1 MPHFGQRSPLTWIVV
16 GLAIAFIAVVSLFL
30 VRFYFREPAID
41 VNSLEFEVAK
51 TFLQVAGVILFGAFV
66 AISTFLFQEEWT
78 QKRENQRRESDRLR
92 DERERQ
98 DVALRSLLTQ
108 SLETYNGVKRI
119 RRILRAEGLQTIA
132 AEVYKQ
138 QLLGLND
145 LQLTFEYLKID
156 VSTMGD
162 KRLIGDPSTAAN
174 DVRPSHLQTDFGDIE
189 SYLNQ
194 IFKEFEQNLRLVEE
208 QGTATLSSLD
218 KLHSFLTDTRGFRAG
233 VSEPFHRIVLT
244 LQKALMV
251 PLELPRV
258 GEKPRQA

>member
-1 MPHFGQRSPLTWIVV
+1 MPHFGPRSALTWIVA
-16 GLAIAFIAVVSLFL
+16 GLATVFIAVVSLFL
-30 VRFYFREPAID
+30 INFYFREPAVD
-41 VNSLEFEVAK
+41 VNTIEFEVAK

-66 AISTFLFQEEWT
+66 AISTFLFQQEWT
-78 QKRENQRRESDRLR
+78 QKRENQTRESNRLH

-108 SLETYNGVKRI
+108 TLEAYNGVKRI
-119 RRILRAEGLQTIA
+119 RRILRAEGLKTIS

-156 VSTMGD
+156 VTTMSD
-162 KRLIGDPSTAAN
+162 KRLMGDSSATAN
-174 DVRPSHLQTDFGDIE
+174 NERTRNLQTEFKDIE
-189 SYLNQ
+189 TYLNQ
-194 IFKEFEQNLRLVEE
+194 IFKEFEQNLRLVEKRRKVS
-208 QGTATLSSLD
+208 LSSLAE
-218 KLHSFLTDTRGFRAG
+218 LNSFLTDTHGFRVG
-233 VSEPFHRIVLT
+233 VSEPFHGIVFT

-258 GEKPRQA
+258 GEKSKQA